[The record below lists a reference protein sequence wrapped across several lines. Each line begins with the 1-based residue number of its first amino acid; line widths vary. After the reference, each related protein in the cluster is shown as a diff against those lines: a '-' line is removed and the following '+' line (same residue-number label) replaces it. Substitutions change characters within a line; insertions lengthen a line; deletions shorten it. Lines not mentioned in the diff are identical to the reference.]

1 MNEKVMNKK
10 VETKE
15 AEVYK
20 AQSQF
25 KVIMKRLS
33 KNKVAMF
40 GLVVMIFLIF
50 LAFFGEAL
58 APYDPVAIDF
68 KLKFATPSSEHIFGC
83 DEFGRDI
90 LSRLM
95 AGTKYSLIIGFG
107 AVAVALVMGVII
119 GSCAGYFGGQ
129 VDNLLMR
136 LLDVIQSVPGMLM
149 AICVSAVLGTGFWKT
164 ILALSITTIPQFARI
179 LRASILQ
186 IRKMEYL
193 EASEAINCS
202 TFRLVMKH
210 LLPNAFSSVLV
221 TATLGVAGAIS
232 QAAGLSFIG
241 LGVQPPTPEW
251 GAILSGSRAYMRD
264 YSHMVIFPGL
274 VLAATNFSLNL
285 LGDGFRDALDPK
297 LKH

>member
-1 MNEKVMNKK
+1 MKKTNNEK
-10 VETKE
+10 E
-15 AEVYK
+15 EVYK
-20 AQSQF
+20 AQSNF
-25 KVIMKRLS
+25 VVVAKRLF
-33 KNKVAMF
+33 KNKVAVF
-40 GLVVMIFLIF
+40 GLFVLIF
-50 LAFFGEAL
+50 LLFMAFFGEAL
-58 APYDPVAIDF
+58 APYDPTEINF
-68 KLKFATPSSEHIFGC
+68 KEKFATPSAAHPFGC
-83 DEFGRDI
+83 DDFGRDL

-95 AGTKYSLIIGFG
+95 AGTKWSLIVGFG
-107 AVAVALVMGVII
+107 AVAVALVMGII
-119 GSCAGYFGGQ
+119 VGSCAGYFGGQ

-136 LLDVIQSVPGMLM
+136 LMDVIQSVPGMLM
-149 AICVSAVLGTGFWKT
+149 SICVSAVLGNGMDKT
-164 ILALSITTIPQFARI
+164 ILALAITTIPNFARI

-210 LLPNAFSSVLV
+210 LLPNAFSSLLV
-221 TATLGVAGAIS
+221 TATLNVAGAIT

-251 GAILSGSRAYMRD
+251 GAILSSSRAYMRD
-264 YSHMVIFPGL
+264 YPHMVIFPGL
-274 VLAATNFSLNL
+274 VLAFANFSLNL

>member
-1 MNEKVMNKK
+1 MNEKLKNKN
-10 VETKE
+10 EANE

-20 AQSQF
+20 AQKQY
-25 KVIMKRLS
+25 VVVMKRLS
-33 KNKVAMF
+33 KNKVAMA
-40 GLVVMIFLIF
+40 GLCVLIFLIF
-50 LAFFGEAL
+50 LAIFGEIL

-68 KLKFATPSSEHIFGC
+68 KNKFAKPSLQHPFGC
-83 DEFGRDI
+83 DDFGRDI

-95 AGTKYSLIIGFG
+95 SGTKYSLVIGFG
-107 AVAVALVMGVII
+107 AVAVALVMGIII

-149 AICVSAVLGTGFWKT
+149 SICVSAVLGTGFWKT
-164 ILALSITTIPQFARI
+164 ILALSVTTIPQFARI

-202 TFRLVMKH
+202 PFRLVMKH

-251 GAILSGSRAYMRD
+251 GAILSGSRAFMRD
-264 YSHMVIFPGL
+264 HVHMVIFPGL
-274 VLAATNFSLNL
+274 VLAITNFSLNL